1 MNCFLQ
7 GRAVLARA
15 GQPATGEWDE
25 KSRQL
30 AWQRAG
36 DKVAAPTPAA
46 AGAKGAGCGV
56 PNRRCKGGHFS
67 VRRVSCWRSARAAGA
82 A

>member
-15 GQPATGEWDE
+15 GQPAIGEWDQ

-30 AWQRAG
+30 AWRRAG

-46 AGAKGAGCGV
+46 AGAKGAG
-56 PNRRCKGGHFS
+56 
-67 VRRVSCWRSARAAGA
+67 VRGS
-82 A
+82 